1 MNNNELPNLS
11 TWHRVPVGATIPAD
25 TPYAYVY
32 DGDATLRLKGAYVE
46 IVVHGP
52 DNYYTEHPIAPPLP
66 TEEGATIMA
75 SSDERLPPHI
85 LLTRKGSLWVSC
97 YGSEWVFDDIRS
109 WVHVTIGETVV
120 MP

>member
-11 TWHRVPVGATIPAD
+11 TWHRVPVRATIPAD

-46 IVVHGP
+46 IVVRGP

>member
-1 MNNNELPNLS
+1 MNTLPNLS
-11 TWHRVPVGATIPAD
+11 TWHRVPVGATIPAG

-32 DGDATLRLKGAYVE
+32 DGDATLRLEGTYVE
-46 IVVHGP
+46 IVVRGP

-85 LLTRKGSLWVSC
+85 LLTRKGDLWLSR
-97 YGSEWVFDDIRS
+97 YGSEWVSDDIRS
-109 WVHVTIGETVV
+109 WAHVTIGETVV